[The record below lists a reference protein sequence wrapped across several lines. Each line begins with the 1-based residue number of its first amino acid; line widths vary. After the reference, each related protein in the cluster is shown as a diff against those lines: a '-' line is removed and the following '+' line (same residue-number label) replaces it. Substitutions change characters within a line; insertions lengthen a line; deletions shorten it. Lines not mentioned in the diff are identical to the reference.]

1 MGGDEPV
8 QSDRSDRLAPQWPM
22 LASAAYADHSASLV
36 CHWRMGFQVSEV
48 HGLLW
53 PHIRSNRTT
62 RESVY
67 F

>member
-36 CHWRMGFQVSEV
+36 WHWRMGFQVSEV
-48 HGLLW
+48 HGLL
-53 PHIRSNRTT
+53 
-62 RESVY
+62 
-67 F
+67 